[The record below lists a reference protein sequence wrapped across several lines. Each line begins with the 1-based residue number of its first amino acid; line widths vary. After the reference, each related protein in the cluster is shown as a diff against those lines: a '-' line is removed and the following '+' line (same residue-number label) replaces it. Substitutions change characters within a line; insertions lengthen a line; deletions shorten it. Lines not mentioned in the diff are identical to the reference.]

1 MAYAGVILNMGQK
14 HSDFQ
19 VSLNIPMKSEFGG
32 VYPVNRCIFRSD

>member
-1 MAYAGVILNMGQK
+1 MAYAGDILNMSQK

-19 VSLNIPMKSEFGG
+19 VYLNIPMKSKFGG